1 MPTMQTT
8 EITENHELSTHP
20 VRTVAKRATLHGNA
34 ILEPMQQMDR
44 LLGTEN
50 RWNRNK
56 IKINNETRRWKQ
68 MNVSRLR
75 SKL

>member
-20 VRTVAKRATLHGNA
+20 VRTVAKRAALHGNA
-34 ILEPMQQMDR
+34 ILEPMQQLDR
-44 LLGTEN
+44 LLGTKN
-50 RWNRNK
+50 RWNK
-56 IKINNETRRWKQ
+56 IKIDSETRRSKQ